1 MSSNTKFSC
10 NKIVHQS
17 KKRREKRETKRQKE
31 WEAKKMAGN
40 TETRK
45 EIRLGFTCIPH
56 HHHFLSELL
65 LSFLW
70 VRLTFSRVFSVSS
83 PSNSREVT
91 LCVSDKREQWVKQ
104 IVDPTPPSLLPLN
117 LICIILRF
125 LREGKSFYR
134 TDSSL
139 DPQLTKLV
147 FCIQGIHR
155 FKLFAQSGEDDQERK
170 KDAEDASRGRLMT
183 REILFEGKKRI
194 LGFFTGYKESK
205 EHEDSLVL
213 HFLSSSVWWWLW
225 WRKEFLTGW
234 GRVIKKVYPSCFH
247 DTLCFLHTMFTTR

>member
-1 MSSNTKFSC
+1 MSLVSLSQI
-10 NKIVHQS
+10 IVGKSLSVSLIKESSESS
-17 KKRREKRETKRQKE
+17 KSFIQ
-31 WEAKKMAGN
+31 
-40 TETRK
+40 
-45 EIRLGFTCIPH
+45 
-56 HHHFLSELL
+56 LL
-65 LSFLW
+65 LF
-70 VRLTFSRVFSVSS
+70 F
-83 PSNSREVT
+83 PH
-91 LCVSDKREQWVKQ
+91 
-104 IVDPTPPSLLPLN
+104 

-139 DPQLTKLV
+139 NPQLTKLV

-155 FKLFAQSGEDDQERK
+155 FKLFAQSGEDDQRRK

-213 HFLSSSVWWWLW
+213 HFLSSFVWWWLW

-234 GRVIKKVYPSCFH
+234 DRE
-247 DTLCFLHTMFTTR
+247 L